1 MRVWGDGITGSVS
14 NMDVHNG
21 GYVGSVGIN
30 VLEAHSVLL
39 SVNNLRVSDS
49 GAANVFV
56 HRSGVQG
63 GSNPKV
69 LVDNVVAN
77 GWDYM
82 NTGWRAFTVD
92 AGSTIVLGFNR
103 EFTSSHN
110 NGLYWTAGVVP
121 DM

>member
-1 MRVWGDGITGSVS
+1 MWGNDITGSIS

-30 VLEAHSVLL
+30 VLEAHSVLI
-39 SVNNLRVSDS
+39 SVNNLGVTDS
-49 GAANVFV
+49 GAAILYV
-56 HRSGVQG
+56 HRSGVVG
-63 GSNPKV
+63 GANPKV

-82 NTGWRAFTVD
+82 NTGWKAFSADV
-92 AGSTIVLGFNR
+92 GSAIILGFNR
-103 EFTSSHN
+103 EFTNRHN
-110 NGLYWTAGVVP
+110 NGQYWTAQVLP